1 MNADARH
8 DRKREQGAALIVA
21 VVTLLMAA
29 MIAVNAMQ
37 HSQEESTAGARARN
51 TARTVHA
58 ADAGVEF
65 AIARLSESPPN
76 LNPFSINVD
85 GTTVE
90 SRPRSQA
97 TPQPLV
103 QDNAGAPPEGYSIN
117 VGSGSG
123 FAGSVYLVNVTATN
137 GSSAAELEV
146 RFSRLESGG
155 AAY

>member
-1 MNADARH
+1 MKIETRH
-8 DRKREQGAALIVA
+8 DKRQQGAALIVA

-29 MIAVNAMQ
+29 MIAVNAMK
-37 HSQEESTAGARARN
+37 HTQEESTGGARGRN
-51 TARTVHA
+51 TARTLHA

-65 AIARLSESPPN
+65 AIARLSQSPPD
-76 LNPFSINVD
+76 LSAFSVDVD

-90 SRPRSQA
+90 SRQRSVGA
-97 TPQPLV
+97 PQPMV

-123 FAGSVYLVNVTATN
+123 FAGSVYLVNITAIN